1 MKAAEDF
8 RGNGTTFDLMPTA
21 VKSLTLLKWMYALST
36 SEISRYFLL
45 MNGQTHTHTHTLR
58 QQQTHTPSA
67 HKQL

>member
-36 SEISRYFLL
+36 SGISRYFLL
-45 MNGQTHTHTHTLR
+45 MNGQTHTHLETTTE
-58 QQQTHTPSA
+58 THTPSA